1 MTRDESIYPEPERFN
16 PDRFFTVDGKLNDD
30 DIMLAFGLADH
41 LDVCNI

>member
-16 PDRFFTVDGKLNDD
+16 PHRFFTADGQLNDD
-30 DIMLAFGLADH
+30 DTVLAFGLADR